1 MKKVFLAL
9 VLCLSLATSGASAA
23 ISGSSSQATGT
34 GSKGQKLTVSQT
46 KGLENGSTVK
56 VTGSNYDM
64 KLGIYVTFCVMPKKG
79 KKPELCG
86 AYNMFGGNTQAFW
99 ISSNPPFYAAALV
112 TPFNKGGKF
121 SVNLLLTKTTAYK
134 GADCTKVQCAVLTRA
149 DHTNGSNR
157 TADVFV
163 PIFFTK

>member
-163 PIFFTK
+163 PITFTK

>member
-9 VLCLSLATSGASAA
+9 ALCLSLATSSASVA
-23 ISGSSSQATGT
+23 ISPPSSKATGT

-46 KGLENGSTVK
+46 KGLGNGVTVK

-79 KKPELCG
+79 KKPEVCG
-86 AYNMFGGNTQAFW
+86 AYNMLGGSTQAFW
-99 ISSNPPFYAAALV
+99 ISSNPPLYAATLV
-112 TPFNKGGKF
+112 TPFSKGGKF
-121 SVNLLLTKTTAYK
+121 SLDLLLTKTTAYK
-134 GADCTKVQCAVLTRA
+134 GADCTKVKCAVLTRA

-163 PIFFTK
+163 PISFTK

>member
-9 VLCLSLATSGASAA
+9 VLCLSLATSGASSA
-23 ISGSSSQATGT
+23 ISPLSSQATGT

-46 KGLENGSTVK
+46 KGLENGMTVK

-86 AYNMFGGNTQAFW
+86 AYNITGGSTQAFW

-149 DHTNGSNR
+149 DHTNGGNR